1 MMFEVG
7 KAVTIDSNDYMN
19 SLPGV
24 VLDVSASSGGV
35 ETMYTVDV
43 EDHGTQYF
51 YGHDLINAEESISV
65 FR

>member
-7 KAVTIDSNDYMN
+7 QTVTIDSNDYMN
-19 SLPGV
+19 SLPGLI
-24 VLDVSASSGGV
+24 LDVSASSDGV

-51 YGHDLINAEESISV
+51 YGYSLVDAEEPISV
-65 FR
+65 YR

>member
-7 KAVTIDSNDYMN
+7 QAVTIDSNDYMN
-19 SLPGV
+19 SLPGLI
-24 VLDVSASSGGV
+24 LDVSASSDGV

-51 YGHDLINAEESISV
+51 YGYSLVDAEEPISV
-65 FR
+65 YR

>member
-7 KAVTIDSNDYMN
+7 QAVTIDSNDYMN

-51 YGHDLINAEESISV
+51 YGHDLINAEEPISV